1 MPMTKKYYYT
11 LCVDGSTVAASGA
24 GSGRRF
30 PEETTM
36 RHTPNPMQA
45 ANPEIDAFNAAFDE
59 LGLDWHWDRA
69 TMAELAAITDD
80 KERVRAY
87 VSRHHPHLL
96 KVYDA
101 DFISAL
107 VATTK
112 ARQG

>member
-1 MPMTKKYYYT
+1 
-11 LCVDGSTVAASGA
+11 
-24 GSGRRF
+24 
-30 PEETTM
+30 M

-45 ANPEIDAFNAAFDE
+45 KNPELDAFNAAFDE

-69 TMAELAAITDD
+69 TMAELAAIAGDR
-80 KERVRAY
+80 ERVRAY

-101 DFISAL
+101 DFIGEL

-112 ARQG
+112 ARQARASAPVGGGGGSSNSPAAPQHSAYA